1 LKEIRTKHG
10 SVSKEET
17 KITRPY
23 FIWRRSMITFREAR
37 KEDVSLIL
45 SFIKKLAIYEKMID
59 QVQATEETLFQ
70 SIFKNKQAN
79 VYFILKNEKEIGF
92 AVTYHQFSTFVGK
105 SGLFL
110 EDIFIDEKERHQGYG
125 KLFFKYLMQVALDND
140 YERFE
145 WNCLDWNQPS
155 IDFYLSLGAKPLSDW
170 TTYRLTTHD
179 MKTFIQ
185 KK

>member
-1 LKEIRTKHG
+1 
-10 SVSKEET
+10 
-17 KITRPY
+17 
-23 FIWRRSMITFREAR
+23 MISFREAT
-37 KEDVSLIL
+37 KEDISLIL
-45 SFIKKLAIYEKMID
+45 TYIKKLATYEKMLD
-59 QVQATEETLFQ
+59 QVKATEDTLLK
-70 SIFKNKQAN
+70 SIFMNKEAN
-79 VYFILKNEKEIGF
+79 VYFILKHEKEIGF

-110 EDIFIDEKERHQGYG
+110 EDIFIDEEERHQGYG
-125 KLFFKYLMQVALDND
+125 KLFFKYLMQVAIENN

-170 TTYRLTTHD
+170 TTFRLITSE
-179 MKTFIQ
+179 MKAFIQ

>member
-1 LKEIRTKHG
+1 
-10 SVSKEET
+10 
-17 KITRPY
+17 
-23 FIWRRSMITFREAR
+23 MISFREAR

-45 SFIKKLAIYEKMID
+45 TYIKKLAIYEKMMDHVI
-59 QVQATEETLFQ
+59 ATEDTLLQ
-70 SIFKNKQAN
+70 SIFENKQAN
-79 VYFILKNEKEIGF
+79 VYFILKYEKEIGF

-110 EDIFIDEKERHQGYG
+110 EDIFIDEEERHQGYG
-125 KLFFKYLMQVALDND
+125 KLFFKYLMQLALDHH

-155 IDFYLSLGAKPLSDW
+155 IDFYISFGAKPLSDW
-170 TTYRLTTHD
+170 TTYRLTTRD

-185 KK
+185 EK